1 MKSLLKF
8 TALFALIVG
17 GRLSRTPEQA
27 VAAQSKLAPIVQV
40 VQVSKPAA
48 KPASA
53 LSARRPESSGP
64 QVLSVFFK

>member
-1 MKSLLKF
+1 MKSFLKF

-27 VAAQSKLAPIVQV
+27 VAAQPKPVSIVQV
-40 VQVSKPAA
+40 VQVSKPAV
-48 KPASA
+48 KPAPA